1 MPTFIIVDK
10 DKDPLGPNEINA
22 GGTVQVNDGDT
33 FIFDSTANEN
43 TQFAAANGTETD
55 FSVEFNDSNSNDF
68 DVKFQEFLNP
78 SIAVADDVDLSKV
91 KLDAGEAS
99 SATVNIGDNVTLEEY
114 KGSKDGADTLT
125 VADNFTTTK
134 DIDTEGGDDSIIIG
148 SGATL
153 KDIDT
158 GDGDDSVTIADDL
171 TADNITTEKGDD
183 RVQIGDRA
191 DLEDIESGEGDD
203 SLTIGDDLSAGNIR
217 TEEGQ
222 DMVEIGDGADFEEI
236 DTGKDD
242 DSITVGDDAT
252 GKKIKAGDGDDS
264 IKVGADADL
273 DEIDGGKGED
283 TLSTQSP
290 GVKDKNI
297 EEENVVCFARG
308 TRITTDRGE
317 VLIEDLR
324 AGDMVATADGAL
336 KPIRWIGSMVV
347 AGSGKLAP
355 VKIRRGALANAR
367 DLLVSPQHRMLL
379 RGWQAQLYFGR
390 DEVLVPAKHLIN
402 DHSIRQVECGEV
414 EYFHLLFDT
423 HEIVMAEGAES
434 ESFHPGDVGISAM
447 NEDIREEIYEIF
459 PQLRGDPSIYGPAAR
474 TSVNKQEARLLK
486 RKS

>member
-1 MPTFIIVDK
+1 MPTYIIVDK

-99 SATVNIGDNVTLEEY
+99 SATVNVGDNVTLEEY
-114 KGSKDGADTLT
+114 KGSKDGADILT
-125 VADNFTTTK
+125 IGDNFTTTE
-134 DIDTEGGDDSIIIG
+134 DIDTEKGDDSITVG

-153 KDIDT
+153 KNIDT
-158 GDGDDSVTIADDL
+158 GEGEDSVVIGDDL
-171 TADNITTEKGDD
+171 TAGNIKTEEGDD
-183 RVQIGDRA
+183 IIRIGDRA
-191 DLEDIESGEGDD
+191 EVKDVQSGEGDD
-203 SLTIGDDLSAGNIR
+203 SLTIGDDLSAGKIR

-222 DMVEIGDGADFEEI
+222 DTVEIGDRADFKEI
-236 DTGKDD
+236 DSGKDD

-252 GKKIKAGDGDDS
+252 GKKIKSGDGDDD

-273 DEIDGGKGED
+273 DEIDGGKGHD

-297 EEENVVCFARG
+297 ETDNVVCFARG
-308 TRITTDRGE
+308 TRITTDHGE
-317 VLIEDLR
+317 VVIENLRQGDL
-324 AGDMVATADGAL
+324 VVTTDGSIR
-336 KPIRWIGSMVV
+336 PIRWIGSMVV

-355 VKIRRGALANAR
+355 VEIRRGALDNAR

-402 DHSIRQVECGEV
+402 DSSIRQVECDQV
-414 EYFHLLFDT
+414 EYFHILFDT
-423 HEIVMAEGAES
+423 HEIVLAEGAES
-434 ESFHPGDVGISAM
+434 ESFHPGEIGINAM
-447 NEDIREEIYEIF
+447 TEDTRDEIYEIF
-459 PQLRGDPSIYGPAAR
+459 PQLRGDPAHYGPAAR
-474 TSVNKQEARLLK
+474 TSVNKHEARLLK
-486 RKS
+486 PK